1 MAGRYGDK
9 AGWLKKKKPGKPWT
23 TEFCIIRGTSF
34 EIYSD
39 DNIQDERV
47 KPRQRFELRG
57 ALLDPKVPSTLL
69 QGSLDAHH
77 GTDQY
82 SFMVTPRVEERGK
95 RPERHVF
102 KAMHEEE
109 KTEWL
114 RVLALK
120 NGSRRGAERAIVS
133 APKLTVAED
142 DFEVDGVVSRLETYA
157 CLVSFRV
164 QRKFIHLL
172 NSPHEDYASLKSVV
186 LGMVMASAAMPG
198 HHMQP
203 SSSER
208 HLLGELAALREPDV
222 DASSSEDDMPAEA
235 IPASRAG
242 GGVARASAP
251 PSDGSEEDMP
261 PALPPRKLS
270 QNRARQ
276 PSARV
281 AGFLPSDASD
291 LGLRAPPPLPS
302 RAGRSSR
309 TPDAKSPQRA
319 TAAPT
324 APPPSPPPAAPPTPP
339 PPPPPPP
346 AAPPA
351 PSVSELSTKSGSRF
365 VPNAGDILLKKAAL
379 KHRQTVNRLA
389 GHSVTAAK
397 AELAKESSK
406 ASAAGGGPTGN
417 KEIRTR
423 ARRRMSVLLQESPLH
438 QDSMNAYN
446 DWPFMTGEGLPAPFC
461 LTLLSIYSSSQAC
474 PLSFAP
480 PRTDLMRLY
489 RLDVKKGSQT
499 NQLEAAVVCACG
511 TVPPLLRQPR
521 VTSCTQ
527 CP

>member
-9 AGWLKKKKPGKPWT
+9 AGWLKKKKAGKPWT
-23 TEFCIIRGTSF
+23 TQFCVIRGTSF
-34 EIYSD
+34 EIYPD

-47 KPRQRFELRG
+47 KPRQQFELKG
-57 ALLDPKVPSTLL
+57 AVLDPKVPSTLL

-120 NGSRRGAERAIVS
+120 NGSRRGVDRAIVS

-208 HLLGELAALREPDV
+208 HLLGELAALRESDV

-235 IPASRAG
+235 MPAIRAG
-242 GGVARASAP
+242 GGAARASPP

-270 QNRARQ
+270 QRRARQ
-276 PSARV
+276 PSAPV
-281 AGFLPSDASD
+281 AGFSPSDASD
-291 LGLRAPPPLPS
+291 SGLRAPPPLPS
-302 RAGRSSR
+302 RAGRRSR

-319 TAAPT
+319 TAART
-324 APPPSPPPAAPPTPP
+324 APPPPSPSPAAPPAPPPPPSPPPV
-339 PPPPPPP
+339 
-346 AAPPA
+346 APPA
-351 PSVSELSTKSGSRF
+351 PSMSELATKSGSRF
-365 VPNAGDILLKKAAL
+365 IPNAGEILLKKAAL

-406 ASAAGGGPTGN
+406 ASAVGGGPAGN

-461 LTLLSIYSSSQAC
+461 LTLSS
-474 PLSFAP
+474 
-480 PRTDLMRLY
+480 T
-489 RLDVKKGSQT
+489 
-499 NQLEAAVVCACG
+499 
-511 TVPPLLRQPR
+511 
-521 VTSCTQ
+521 
-527 CP
+527 